1 LELHQQETAIHDFE
15 NTLAKANK
23 TALSTRTNTTEAGDI
38 KSPQVTIQ
46 ISDINREP
54 TKVKLIKPTK
64 VEDDPG
70 VKFYKAEAERV
81 DAFFKDRLQK
91 YRGRLENLCK
101 QTKTSYVLDKEK
113 ISVLK
118 AVEKLKKNK
127 GHRESGKN
135 MTVYDAKTSKFFS
148 NAVERFNAQSEMLKE
163 ANANEF
169 VDANSGVDLSSEIV
183 ESYVLLFHDIRR
195 LHNFSLTNAL
205 GFMCVL
211 KRLKTKVMFIYVY

>member
-1 LELHQQETAIHDFE
+1 ML
-15 NTLAKANK
+15 
-23 TALSTRTNTTEAGDI
+23 
-38 KSPQVTIQ
+38 
-46 ISDINREP
+46 
-54 TKVKLIKPTK
+54 
-64 VEDDPG
+64 
-70 VKFYKAEAERV
+70 
-81 DAFFKDRLQK
+81 FFKDRLQK

-135 MTVYDAKTSKFFS
+135 MTVYDAKTSKFVS

-163 ANANEF
+163 ANANVF

-211 KRLKTKVMFIYVY
+211 KRLKTKALATKYKACVTTLQRASFYESSNSGDGATAKPATKSELNILTAKLMESFAAHAFPGAYHNEFLARSVNSVYTVKQTN